1 MPREI
6 RIKITKDGKVEV
18 DSSVYKDCK
27 EVAEHLVK
35 HIGKVEKFVEKDDLD
50 NEMKIEIDTE

>member
-1 MPREI
+1 MSREI
-6 RIKITKDGKVEV
+6 RIKITKNGKVEV

-27 EVAEHLVK
+27 DVAEHLVK